1 MIIIGEKLNGSI
13 PSVAQAIARR
23 DAEFIRQLAT
33 AQAAADANYL
43 DCCASVPEVQEAE
56 VLTWMIDNVQQVTDV
71 PICVDSPSPEVL
83 RQVFS
88 VCKRPGILNS
98 VSGEGDKLDTIFP
111 LLAENPGWQVIALLS
126 DDRGIPKN
134 AADRLR
140 VFDKIMTKAEEYGI
154 SPARLHI
161 DPLIEMLCTAEEGIG
176 MVLEVIRTI
185 RERYPTIHI
194 TGAVSN
200 VSFNLPVRGLINQ
213 AFLVLAME
221 AGMDSAVLDPTK
233 KDLMGVLYA
242 TEAMLG
248 LDEYCMEYIGAYRR
262 GIFGT
267 PKA

>member
-1 MIIIGEKLNGSI
+1 
-13 PSVAQAIARR
+13 
-23 DAEFIRQLAT
+23 
-33 AQAAADANYL
+33 
-43 DCCASVPEVQEAE
+43 
-56 VLTWMIDNVQQVTDV
+56 
-71 PICVDSPSPEVL
+71 
-83 RQVFS
+83 
-88 VCKRPGILNS
+88 
-98 VSGEGDKLDTIFP
+98 
-111 LLAENPGWQVIALLS
+111 
-126 DDRGIPKN
+126 
-134 AADRLR
+134 
-140 VFDKIMTKAEEYGI
+140 
-154 SPARLHI
+154 
-161 DPLIEMLCTAEEGIG
+161 

-200 VSFNLPVRGLINQ
+200 VSFNLPVRSLINQ

-221 AGMDSAVLDPTK
+221 AGMDCAVLDPTK